1 MIRFLSYL
9 FLLLFTLSV
18 GNLCAQTADTAPH
31 KHRFIE
37 LVNRGEFNQ
46 AVQELPLVEKW
57 TLDIQNEG
65 DDIDVEKALH
75 FGTLLDSIQVVKAD
89 RDSFL
94 LYLVDQIASY
104 AYSSYK
110 SSNYLL

>member
-1 MIRFLSYL
+1 MTRFLSYL

-18 GNLCAQTADTAPH
+18 GNLCAQTVDIAPH

-57 TLDIQNEG
+57 TLDIQN
-65 DDIDVEKALH
+65 KSL
-75 FGTLLDSIQVVKAD
+75 F
-89 RDSFL
+89 
-94 LYLVDQIASY
+94 QITQ
-104 AYSSYK
+104 
-110 SSNYLL
+110 